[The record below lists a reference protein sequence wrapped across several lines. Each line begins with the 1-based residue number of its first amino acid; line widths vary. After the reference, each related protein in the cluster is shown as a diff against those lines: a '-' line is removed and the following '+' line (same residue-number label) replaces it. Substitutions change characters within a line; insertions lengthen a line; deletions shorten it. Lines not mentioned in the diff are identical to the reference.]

1 LGRLGLAIFFVRPQ
15 PAHADDVF
23 ICSISAGTAELPY
36 SPGLIELLK
45 SCPPLLWEQG
55 NSVIYKNVEYT
66 VMPTAE
72 PDVWE
77 WRFQIGDKVKTGR
90 TQTRLAALAAR
101 RVQSKI
107 DAALRAAKSAPD
119 GPAN

>member
-1 LGRLGLAIFFVRPQ
+1 
-15 PAHADDVF
+15 
-23 ICSISAGTAELPY
+23 
-36 SPGLIELLK
+36 
-45 SCPPLLWEQG
+45 
-55 NSVIYKNVEYT
+55 VIYKGVEYT

-72 PDVWE
+72 PDIWE

-107 DAALRAAKSAPD
+107 DAVLRAAKRTAPD
-119 GPAN
+119 QDS